1 MMQQISI
8 YLTSIILGIML
19 FFSFVVAPVTF
30 TALNEENARKFIR
43 KIFPYYYIVNLA
55 ISVLVLILFI
65 ILKIFSLDFYLI
77 LSVTVLDEENSRKF
91 IRKIFP
97 YYYNV
102 NLVISFLVL
111 IFFVI
116 QKTFSLNFYL
126 ILTVAILFV
135 LSNYILMPL
144 INKYKDENQDKKFKY
159 SHFIS
164 VVINFIQMILLVIIL
179 I

>member
-1 MMQQISI
+1 MIQQTGI

-30 TALNEENARKFIR
+30 T
-43 KIFPYYYIVNLA
+43 
-55 ISVLVLILFI
+55 
-65 ILKIFSLDFYLI
+65 
-77 LSVTVLDEENSRKF
+77 TLDEENARKF

-111 IFFVI
+111 IIFI
-116 QKTFSLNFYL
+116 ILKTFSLNFYL
-126 ILTVAILFV
+126 ILLVTLLFA
-135 LSNYILMPL
+135 LSSFILMPL
-144 INKYKDENQDKKFKY
+144 INKYRDESKEKKFKY

-164 VVINFIQMILLVIIL
+164 VVINFLQMIFLAIIL